1 MINKYVY
8 YVTLVMVDK
17 DKIETELSGVCLSY
31 EEAEEG
37 IINNNGDAFDCWFRY
52 AVIEKVPAVVGI
64 SQFCMPSHITEEGW
78 FEYKRNG
85 NIEQIE
91 KIEKPKEFDGK
102 YGWWV
107 GISFDEKEY
116 NSATKEIDNK

>member
-1 MINKYVY
+1 MNKYVY
-8 YVTLVMVDK
+8 HVTLVKVDK

-37 IINNNGDAFDCWFRY
+37 VINNNGDAFDCWFQY

-64 SQFCMPSHITEEGW
+64 SQFCKHITEEGW
-78 FEYKRNG
+78 FEYKRSD
-85 NIEQIE
+85 NIEKVE
-91 KIEKPKEFDGK
+91 KIEKPKELEGK

-116 NSATKEIDNK
+116 NLMVEEMEKEDK